1 VVQTLEQTNK
11 MLLSKERQPVK
22 KPQSSPLTLILVAL
36 LVVLAGATVFK
47 AMTPKPVVQT
57 INVVGAGQ
65 DILPGTRISYNN
77 LHYVTVPASFDQEG
91 LFAKNNMVVGRI
103 ARTFISKGEPLH
115 DTSLLKPGQTLS
127 QELETHERAISL
139 KLDDEA
145 LVDHGIT
152 GGDKVDVIFTATKE
166 GKKYTKTICQNLPV
180 IFSLPKEAVKSKS
193 LQGHDASRIT
203 LAVTPEQAEIL
214 SQAEETGRIRL
225 VLRNRLSTV
234 EPKSYGIAEDDL
246 LPAKAHQ
253 TQPSLPAAPVSVPFN
268 SNLEPALPQALAVPP
283 PPPLFDLNQVKTMPE
298 VKKAADWVVEVF
310 TGNRRE
316 THEFPRSQ

>member
-1 VVQTLEQTNK
+1 
-11 MLLSKERQPVK
+11 MLLSKERQPGK

-57 INVVGAGQ
+57 MNVVGAGQ

-77 LHYVTVPASFDQEG
+77 LHYVAVPASFEKEG

-115 DTSLLKPGQTLS
+115 ETSLLKEGQTLS
-127 QELETHERAISL
+127 QQLETHERAISL

-145 LVDHGIT
+145 LVDHGIA

-246 LPAKAHQ
+246 LPAKAQ
-253 TQPSLPAAPVSVPFN
+253 SPAQPSLPATVPSPIPFN
-268 SNLEPALPQALAVPP
+268 NNLQQAALPTLTDPTQIPP
-283 PPPLFDLNQVKTMPE
+283 PPPLFDINQVKTMPE

-316 THEFPRSQ
+316 THEFPRAQ